1 MHLSDGE
8 QIGKDYQ
15 SSRGPEI
22 QGMGTPSDAEKL
34 FFHVHKRA
42 PGPSIIF
49 HISYSSRMLEAY
61 CRSGREDMICLTF
74 LSENNTMIPVAIDD
88 HLSNEPWEGKME
100 VLS

>member
-1 MHLSDGE
+1 VKGLNSPDKE
-8 QIGKDYQ
+8 NV
-15 SSRGPEI
+15 SSWDPGI
-22 QGMGTPSDAEKL
+22 KGMGNPSKPKIGFIIHD
-34 FFHVHKRA
+34 HQPS

-49 HISYSSRMLEAY
+49 HISYFPRMLEAY
-61 CRSGREDMICLTF
+61 CRSGRKDMICLTF